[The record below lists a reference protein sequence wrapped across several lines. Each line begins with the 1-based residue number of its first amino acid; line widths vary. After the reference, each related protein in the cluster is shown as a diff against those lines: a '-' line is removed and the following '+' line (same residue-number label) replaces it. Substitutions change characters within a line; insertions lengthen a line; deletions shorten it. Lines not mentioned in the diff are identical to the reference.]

1 MSKRLLI
8 DARQIEETRVIT
20 TTNDF
25 IDDFEYEVHSRR
37 QLKGNIYLARVTR
50 VEPSLQAAFVEYGGN
65 RQGFLAFSEIHPDY
79 YRIPVE
85 DRQKLIAE
93 VSAKTD
99 EELNINNNISDENED
114 DVSEEELRKVKRNLY
129 RNYKIQE
136 VIARRQILL
145 VQVVKEERG
154 TKGAALTTY
163 ISIAGRYCV
172 LMPNTPRGG
181 GVSRKIANVTDRRRL
196 KSVVENLDVSPGMA
210 VIVRTAGSKRTKL
223 EIKRDYLNS
232 IAIWENVKNLTLESN
247 APFLIHEEG
256 SLVKRAIRDL
266 YHSDIDEVLVEGLEA
281 YRSCKDYMKA
291 LMPSHAK
298 KVQQYNDEKI
308 PLFQKYKL
316 DAQLSDIF
324 NPRVTLKSGGY
335 LIIDQTEAL
344 VAVDVNSGKATRERS
359 IEDTALKTNLEAAE
373 EFARQARLRDLSG
386 LVVIDFIDMEES
398 KNRITIEK
406 KLKDAMRKD
415 RARIQ
420 IGEISSFGLLELS
433 RQRLRPSV
441 VESSSELCSHCGG
454 SGRIQSIEVSAI
466 QILRSI
472 EEEGSDEKNIG
483 VNIHA
488 HSNVILHI
496 LNNKRVQLNEIE
508 TRYDIVIQFIND
520 NSFIPPLK
528 KIETIQKPNLNKANP
543 NKPNPNKPNPNPN
556 PNKPNPNLNPNKPN
570 PNKPNPNKPKL
581 EIAENKELS
590 TSDEDENQR
599 RKKRG
604 RRIGRRKK
612 KFDDQAF
619 PEINIKEEKEDDK
632 SEDKSEDKSDFH
644 PNQLIPNQDIK
655 ARQPR
660 RNYKKKDNSQI
671 KDDDLDKK
679 SLIDENTMKQENK
692 KNVKKSIVSS
702 NKKTKLEETIEDKVN
717 KDKVKSDGNVNL
729 REIKTSAPIEVN
741 KVDEKSD
748 SKKPKKKGWWS
759 T

>member
-8 DARQIEETRVIT
+8 DARQTEETRVIT
-20 TTNDF
+20 TTNDI

-93 VSAKTD
+93 ASAKTE
-99 EELNINNNISDENED
+99 EELSSNLTNDQIVVDDNED

-145 VQVVKEERG
+145 IQVVKEERG

-181 GVSRKIANVTDRRRL
+181 GVSRKIANVSDRRRL
-196 KSVVENLDVSPGMA
+196 KTVVNTLDVSPGMA
-210 VIVRTAGSKRTKL
+210 VIIRTAGSKRTKV
-223 EIKRDYLNS
+223 EIKRDYLSSMNV
-232 IAIWENVKNLTLESN
+232 WENVKNLTLESN
-247 APFLIHEEG
+247 APALIHEEG

-266 YHSDIDEVLVEGLEA
+266 YHSDIDEVLVEGIDA

-298 KVQQYNDEKI
+298 KVQQYNDDKI

-335 LIIDQTEAL
+335 IIIDQTEAL
-344 VAVDVNSGKATRERS
+344 VAIDVNSGKATRERS

-386 LVVIDFIDMEES
+386 LIVIDFIDMEET
-398 KNRITIEK
+398 KNRNSIEK
-406 KLKDAMRKD
+406 KLKEAMRKD

-441 VESSSELCSHCGG
+441 AESSSELCPHCGG
-454 SGRIQSIEVSAI
+454 SGRIQSIEVSAV
-466 QILRSI
+466 QILRAI
-472 EEEGSDEKNIG
+472 EEEGSDENNLA

-488 HSNVILHI
+488 HSTVILHI
-496 LNNKRVQLNEIE
+496 LNNKRSQLSEIE
-508 TRYDIVIQFIND
+508 TRYNIKIDFTND
-520 NSFIPPLK
+520 NSLIPPLK
-528 KIETIQKPNLNKANP
+528 KIETIQKPNLNKPN
-543 NKPNPNKPNPNPN
+543 NKPN
-556 PNKPNPNLNPNKPN
+556 
-570 PNKPNPNKPKL
+570 NKPKM
-581 EIAENKELS
+581 ESVENKELI
-590 TSDEDENQR
+590 TSNDEETQIT
-599 RKKRG
+599 KKRG

-612 KFDDQAF
+612 RVEDISSS
-619 PEINIKEEKEDDK
+619 ENIG
-632 SEDKSEDKSDFH
+632 
-644 PNQLIPNQDIK
+644 NNLIASK
-655 ARQPR
+655 T
-660 RNYKKKDNSQI
+660 
-671 KDDDLDKK
+671 DDDPITLPETVNTINPEFTQKAKPNKQIFKKNKVQVVSNNENNEQKK
-679 SLIDENTMKQENK
+679 SDENTKTENIK
-692 KNVKKSIVSS
+692 KNIKKAVTKINKNMDVKNNIEEPIKSSVLDNGKI
-702 NKKTKLEETIEDKVN
+702 TT
-717 KDKVKSDGNVNL
+717 L
-729 REIKTSAPIEVN
+729 REVKTSSPIDV
-741 KVDEKSD
+741 VTIDEA
-748 SKKPKKKGWWS
+748 SKKKNPKKKGWWS
-759 T
+759 L

>member
-20 TTNDF
+20 TTNDI

-50 VEPSLQAAFVEYGGN
+50 VEPSLQAAFIEYGGN

-85 DRQKLIAE
+85 DKKKLIAE
-93 VSAKTD
+93 ASAQTD
-99 EELNINNNISDENED
+99 EDLKLIENINEDSALDYNEED
-114 DVSEEELRKVKRNLY
+114 LKKVKKSLY

-181 GVSRKIANVTDRRRL
+181 GVSRKIANISDRKRL
-196 KSVVENLDVSPGMA
+196 KKVVDELDVPTGMA
-210 VIVRTAGSKRTKL
+210 VIVRTAGSKRTKT
-223 EIKRDYLNS
+223 EIKRDYSNS
-232 IAIWENVKNLTLESN
+232 TSIWENVKNLTLESN

-266 YHSDIDEVLVEGLEA
+266 YHSDINEVLVDGNEA
-281 YRSCKDYMKA
+281 YKTCKNYMKS

-298 KVQQYNDEKI
+298 KVQQYNDDKN
-308 PLFQKYKL
+308 PLFQKYKV
-316 DAQLSDIF
+316 DSQLHDIF
-324 NPRVTLKSGGY
+324 NPKVTLKSGGY

-386 LVVIDFIDMEES
+386 LIVIDFIDMEEN
-398 KNRITIEK
+398 KNRINVEK
-406 KLKDAMRKD
+406 KLKETMRKD

-420 IGEISSFGLLELS
+420 IGEISNFGLLELS
-433 RQRLRPSV
+433 RQRLRPSI
-441 VESSSELCSHCGG
+441 VENSSELCPHCGG

-472 EEEGSDEKNIG
+472 EEECSSEENMAIS
-483 VNIHA
+483 VSA
-488 HSNVILHI
+488 HSDIIIHI
-496 LNNKRVQLNEIE
+496 LNNKRSHLNEIE
-508 TRYDIVIQFIND
+508 IRYGISINFIND
-520 NSFIPPLK
+520 NTIIPPLK
-528 KIETIQKPNLNKANP
+528 KLEVIKKNNFKQNNSTENKQDTSSSDNDEKQIRKKRSKRP
-543 NKPNPNKPNPNPN
+543 VKKRRKEENKTKIDNSSNSTDEDKND
-556 PNKPNPNLNPNKPN
+556 KVK
-570 PNKPNPNKPKL
+570 
-581 EIAENKELS
+581 EIALDENKELKPNKDN
-590 TSDEDENQR
+590 T
-599 RKKRG
+599 KK
-604 RRIGRRKK
+604 IDAKQKNTKK
-612 KFDDQAF
+612 KIIRRSKTKTDTK
-619 PEINIKEEKEDDK
+619 IKNEKDK
-632 SEDKSEDKSDFH
+632 PGKTAEDK
-644 PNQLIPNQDIK
+644 L
-655 ARQPR
+655 
-660 RNYKKKDNSQI
+660 
-671 KDDDLDKK
+671 DLR
-679 SLIDENTMKQENK
+679 
-692 KNVKKSIVSS
+692 
-702 NKKTKLEETIEDKVN
+702 KTQ
-717 KDKVKSDGNVNL
+717 S
-729 REIKTSAPIEVN
+729 SAPIEIM
-741 KVDEKSD
+741 KVDGKLNSD
-748 SKKPKKKGWWS
+748 KTKKKGWWS

>member
-20 TTNDF
+20 TTNDI

-50 VEPSLQAAFVEYGGN
+50 VEPSLQAAFIEYGGN

-85 DRQKLIAE
+85 DKKKLIAE
-93 VSAKTD
+93 ASAQTD
-99 EELNINNNISDENED
+99 EELKLIENINEDNELD
-114 DVSEEELRKVKRNLY
+114 YNEEDLKKVKKNLY

-181 GVSRKIANVTDRRRL
+181 GVSRKIANITDRKRL
-196 KSVVENLDVSPGMA
+196 KKVVDELDVPTGMA
-210 VIVRTAGSKRTKL
+210 VIVRTAGSKRTKT
-223 EIKRDYLNS
+223 EIKRDYSNS
-232 IAIWENVKNLTLESN
+232 TSIWENVKNLTLESN

-266 YHSDIDEVLVEGLEA
+266 YHSDIDEVLVDGNEA
-281 YRSCKDYMKA
+281 YKTCKNYMKS

-298 KVQQYNDEKI
+298 KVQQYNDDKN
-308 PLFQKYKL
+308 PLFQKYKV
-316 DAQLSDIF
+316 DSQLHDIF
-324 NPRVTLKSGGY
+324 NPKVTLKSGGY

-386 LVVIDFIDMEES
+386 LIVIDFIDMEEN
-398 KNRITIEK
+398 KNRINVEK
-406 KLKDAMRKD
+406 KLKETMRKD

-420 IGEISSFGLLELS
+420 IGEISNFGLLELS

-441 VESSSELCSHCGG
+441 VENSSELCPHCGG

-472 EEEGSDEKNIG
+472 EEECSSEENMAIS
-483 VNIHA
+483 VSA
-488 HSNVILHI
+488 HSDIIIHI
-496 LNNKRVQLNEIE
+496 LNNKRSHLNEIE
-508 TRYDIVIQFIND
+508 IRYGISINFIND
-520 NSFIPPLK
+520 NTIIPPLR
-528 KIETIQKPNLNKANP
+528 
-543 NKPNPNKPNPNPN
+543 
-556 PNKPNPNLNPNKPN
+556 
-570 PNKPNPNKPKL
+570 KL
-581 EIAENKELS
+581 EVIKKNNFKQNNSTENKQDTSSSDNDEKQIRKKRSKRPVKKRRKEENKTKIDNSSNSTDEDKNDKVKETALDENKELKHNKDN
-590 TSDEDENQR
+590 T
-599 RKKRG
+599 KK
-604 RRIGRRKK
+604 IDAKQKNTKK
-612 KFDDQAF
+612 KIIRRSKTKTDTK
-619 PEINIKEEKEDDK
+619 IKNEKDK
-632 SEDKSEDKSDFH
+632 LGKTAEDK
-644 PNQLIPNQDIK
+644 I
-655 ARQPR
+655 
-660 RNYKKKDNSQI
+660 
-671 KDDDLDKK
+671 DLR
-679 SLIDENTMKQENK
+679 
-692 KNVKKSIVSS
+692 
-702 NKKTKLEETIEDKVN
+702 KTQ
-717 KDKVKSDGNVNL
+717 S
-729 REIKTSAPIEVN
+729 SAPIEIM
-741 KVDEKSD
+741 KVDGKLNSD
-748 SKKPKKKGWWS
+748 KTKKKGWWS